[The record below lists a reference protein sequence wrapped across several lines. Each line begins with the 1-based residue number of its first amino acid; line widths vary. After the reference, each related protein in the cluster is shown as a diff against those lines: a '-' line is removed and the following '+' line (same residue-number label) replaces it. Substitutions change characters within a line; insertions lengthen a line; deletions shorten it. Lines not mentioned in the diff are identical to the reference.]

1 MAQESIQDVPGIG
14 GYSRFELELECLA
27 NPVYLNYL
35 AQQKTLDKPDFVAYL
50 GYLQYFKDPKYAKFL
65 QKHWRQLD
73 DFHSLTDLKIHVSS
87 HKEPQITAGLR
98 SVCWKIFLVF
108 KTLDRSSWP
117 THLSQARKTYES
129 LRSHYL
135 RAIHNPDEFESTVDP
150 LSELSE
156 SPWIALRADEELR
169 AEIFQDIERCMPD
182 NVYFRQPATQ
192 NMMLDILFVWC
203 KMHPNIG
210 YRQGMHEILA
220 PVLWVVER
228 DAMKA
233 VDQKAGAR
241 DHILA
246 EMMDFAYIE
255 HDTHMLFSVIMQT
268 AKLFYAPADTGST
281 TKDTPMLSRSSR
293 IFEHYLPKVD
303 PELHAHLVKLDIVPQ
318 IFLLRWIRLLFGR
331 EFSLDAV
338 FDMWDALFAIDST
351 LELVD
356 MISVAMLLRIRWE
369 LMAAD
374 TNEAFA
380 FLLRYPEPATPPYT
394 FIKDALYLRDHLTR
408 QGGAEVVTRYG
419 KKAPAIEPETASSPR
434 DPSPSPSFVSSR
446 TRNSLGSPRSF
457 VTQQGAGFEAL
468 IQGAAKNVMDRG
480 SQWGVGK
487 ALRDAVGEVKKNV
500 EAYQS
505 GASSGQVTPRSG
517 GREFRKP
524 AQLAAAAANGRP
536 SLERVHSA
544 NTFKRME
551 ELDRRNKS
559 LAKMLEVAVG
569 DLWEYHRERDE
580 AQRAKKDDEKGKEA
594 MEALSLAI
602 AKVQFV
608 QVYLE
613 DSSIPLPVDEVTEQ
627 ASTAQATATL
637 ASPVSQ
643 SLAQPVQAAKIPP
656 ISLTTSSQPAAPL
669 TTISNDPSPLSSRP
683 TSPPARALSP
693 PSKMASTLSPRSRPH
708 LTSSNF
714 SWMLGED
721 SASSNFASGTAH
733 STFSSDEK
741 RRMKG
746 KGFLFGDDDDNEDGT
761 NEAKRGSA
769 SVKTSAKGGKN
780 AKGKH
785 TPETEVEEEV
795 IDLANMGKRGVI

>member
-1 MAQESIQDVPGIG
+1 MRSVSEAE
-14 GYSRFELELECLA
+14 
-27 NPVYLNYL
+27 
-35 AQQKTLDKPDFVAYL
+35 
-50 GYLQYFKDPKYAKFL
+50 
-65 QKHWRQLD
+65 KHWRQLD

-117 THLSQARKTYES
+117 THLSHSRKTYES
-129 LRSHYL
+129 LHTHYL
-135 RAIHNPDEFESTVDP
+135 RAIQNPNEFESSVDP

-203 KMHPNIG
+203 KMHADIG

-220 PVLWVVER
+220 PLLWVVER
-228 DAMKA
+228 DA
-233 VDQKAGAR
+233 VDAAAQKAGAADR
-241 DHILA
+241 TLV
-246 EMMDFAYIE
+246 EMLDSGYIE

-268 AKLFYAPADTGST
+268 AKSFYAPAETGST
-281 TKDTPMLSRSSR
+281 TKDTPMLARSSR
-293 IFEHYLPKVD
+293 IFDTYLPKVD
-303 PELHAHLVKLDIVPQ
+303 PELHSHLGKLEIVPQ

-331 EFSLDAV
+331 EFTLDAV
-338 FDMWDALFAIDST
+338 FDMWDALFAIDCT

-356 MISVAMLLRIRWE
+356 MISLAMLLRIRWE
-369 LMAAD
+369 LIAAE

-380 FLLRYPEPATPPYT
+380 LLLRYPEPVTPPFT
-394 FIKDALYLRDHLTR
+394 FIKDALYLRDHLTP
-408 QGGAEVVTRYG
+408 QGGVEVIARYG
-419 KKAPAIEPETASSPR
+419 KQAPILEPEPTTSLR
-434 DPSPSPSFVSSR
+434 EPSPSPSFVSSR
-446 TRNSLGSPRSF
+446 TRHSLGSPRSF
-457 VTQQGAGFEAL
+457 VSQQGAGIEAL
-468 IQGAAKNVMDRG
+468 IQGAAKNVLDRG

-487 ALRDAVGEVKKNV
+487 ALRDAVGEVRKNV

-505 GASSGQVTPRSG
+505 GTNSGQITPRSG

-524 AQLAAAAANGRP
+524 GQLSTAAANARP
-536 SLERVHSA
+536 GLDRASSA
-544 NTFKRME
+544 NSLKKIE
-551 ELDRRNKS
+551 DLDRRNKS
-559 LAKMLEVAVG
+559 LAKMLEVAVS
-569 DLWEYHRERDE
+569 DLWEYHRAQDE
-580 AQRAKKDDEKGKEA
+580 VQKVKENDEKGKEA

-613 DSSIPLPVDEVTEQ
+613 DASIPLPVDEATEQ
-627 ASTAQATATL
+627 AATAQAVVTL
-637 ASPVSQ
+637 VSPAFQ
-643 SLAQPVQAAKIPP
+643 SSVPSEQTPSVPP
-656 ISLTTSSQPAAPL
+656 ISLSRSPGPASPMTTATKSPL
-669 TTISNDPSPLSSRP
+669 TSRP
-683 TSPPARALSP
+683 TSPPARTLSP
-693 PSKMASTLSPRSRPH
+693 PSQLASTLSPRSRPH

-721 SASSNFASGTAH
+721 SASSNFASGAAH

-741 RRMKG
+741 RRMQG
-746 KGFLFGDDDDNEDGT
+746 KGFLFGSEDDDQGSNKDG
-761 NEAKRGSA
+761 KRGS
-769 SVKTSAKGGKN
+769 VGGKGGAKGSKN

-785 TPETEVEEEV
+785 VPESEVEEEV
-795 IDLANMGKRGVI
+795 IDLANMGKHGVI